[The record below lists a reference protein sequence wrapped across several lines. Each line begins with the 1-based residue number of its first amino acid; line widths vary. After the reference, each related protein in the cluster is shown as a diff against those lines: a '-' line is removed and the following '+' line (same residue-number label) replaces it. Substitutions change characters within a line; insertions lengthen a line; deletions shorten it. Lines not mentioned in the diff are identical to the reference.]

1 MIIEAYDEN
10 ERFYLIDSYDDA
22 VDGLVKDLNFNHDK
36 YDVDIQKRDMIK
48 CKSLAWTVKCHI
60 ILKLLFTKNK
70 K

>member
-1 MIIEAYDEN
+1 M
-10 ERFYLIDSYDDA
+10 LILF
-22 VDGLVKDLNFNHDK
+22 DGLVKDLNFNHDK